1 MILSGCLLLCCNASR
16 PIVLQSIEARDT
28 HPYSTLSLL
37 KCSDEAQTPPLDH
50 DQVPRMK
57 SATCLESGIY
67 WRKLRQ
73 NLSQVFMPRARS
85 LSSSIS
91 VHRSALLRRFC
102 PSCPLSELWPMLCQT
117 SPLILLSGF
126 ITTGRMSA
134 HATTVLCP
142 SAAIIDL
149 CASSTS
155 HRTGALFVPVV
166 IKECCARFHVNHG
179 MQECISAFISTYE
192 VMINH
197 CRTTSSNRTCITSVI
212 QAQELSAQR
221 GILALFYRVLAGETH
236 TAAEVE
242 GNLEAVVPVRVLGAG
257 SIRRGATQAAPGSN
271 NAAADNRSE
280 EREEREEE

>member
-1 MILSGCLLLCCNASR
+1 
-16 PIVLQSIEARDT
+16 
-28 HPYSTLSLL
+28 
-37 KCSDEAQTPPLDH
+37 
-50 DQVPRMK
+50 
-57 SATCLESGIY
+57 
-67 WRKLRQ
+67 
-73 NLSQVFMPRARS
+73 
-85 LSSSIS
+85 
-91 VHRSALLRRFC
+91 
-102 PSCPLSELWPMLCQT
+102 
-117 SPLILLSGF
+117 
-126 ITTGRMSA
+126 
-134 HATTVLCP
+134 
-142 SAAIIDL
+142 
-149 CASSTS
+149 
-155 HRTGALFVPVV
+155 
-166 IKECCARFHVNHG
+166 

-221 GILALFYRVLAGETH
+221 GILALFYRVLVSWPIPCQPFDANSFILQAGETH